1 MRSETI
7 TELKVLI
14 GAMLAV
20 AVAVQAVVLPM
31 LAADAEA
38 TFPEVAYLRTPLTL
52 LAVLAIA
59 CGEAAL
65 LCIWRLLS
73 LARHGTFLT
82 NRSVRWVDALILS
95 LAAGTGVLAVI
106 SGILTRDPQTGGG
119 GPAVGLGLMAGMF
132 LGAAAVLGVVLWR
145 SRLQQSVR
153 DGAVEQLPGH
163 AAATG
168 DRQTS

>member
-31 LAADAEA
+31 LAAEAEA
-38 TFPEVAYLRTPLTL
+38 SFPEVAYLRAPLTV

-95 LAAGTGVLAVI
+95 LVAGTGMLAVI

-132 LGAAAVLGVVLWR
+132 LGVAAILGTAVWR
-145 SRLQQSVR
+145 SRLQQSI
-153 DGAVEQLPGH
+153 GG
-163 AAATG
+163 AATQQ
-168 DRQTS
+168 RSARL